1 MKKFLEN
8 AIIGTI
14 LLLNCISFAVY
25 SIQTFSNRSI
35 SEK

>member
-8 AIIGTI
+8 TIIGI